1 MSSPA
6 GNTSSADLTQFTI
19 NFPAESTVLVAN
31 FMNGN
36 SSVLNSRI
44 YLYNGSNQAGDV
56 TVRVF
61 ALPISGGL
69 RQELTVDPLNL
80 GSLGANEAFN
90 VKLAEDILANIPGV
104 ALPYTD
110 NGGNV
115 MLEITVAAPNVTGA
129 GQVFSGDIAFGT
141 YPLQVIQ

>member
-1 MSSPA
+1 M
-6 GNTSSADLTQFTI
+6 
-19 NFPAESTVLVAN
+19 TVLVAN

-36 SSVLNSRI
+36 TDFLQSRV

-61 ALPISGGL
+61 ALPVSAGL
-69 RQELTVDPLNL
+69 REELTVDPLNL

-115 MLEITVAAPNVTGA
+115 MLEITVAAPKVTGA

-141 YPLQVIQ
+141 YPLQIIN